1 MTMSSS
7 SYLRELLD
15 RRGKSW
21 FSLLALGMTPIAFIG
36 IVLVVATAF
45 ADASFYGTVT
55 VSGTPV
61 PDGTIVY
68 ARAGNHIS
76 NLVAVENGSYTGLSL
91 DPPQDLPEGTIV
103 DFFVGGL
110 LTSPGEDAVSP
121 TVSASLSCMA
131 ISNRPGTDGVKAGAG
146 PVWKAGA
153 NKEFHLSL
161 PADADTDGD
170 GLSDGEELL
179 GSAGYRTEPTLAD
192 TDGDGLDDGIEV
204 SSKGSD
210 PTVVDSDCD
219 GILDPRDFFVNWKNQ
234 WVYAIGGS
242 VVGTLAT
249 VSLLSYHLLKGL
261 TPGRKRAIFHKR
273 TEKQQFRELVAQ
285 VRLLATDKYKGYI
298 KLSEVVAETG
308 VDSELALRCLAKL
321 GAKNRD
327 EYFVVDLS

>member
-7 SYLRELLD
+7 SYFRELSD

-21 FSLLALGMTPIAFIG
+21 LSLLVLGMIPIAFIV
-36 IVLVVATAF
+36 IVLLVATAF

-68 ARAGNHIS
+68 ARAGIHLS
-76 NLVAVENGSYTGLSL
+76 SLVAVENGSYTGLRL
-91 DPPQDLPEGTIV
+91 DPPQDLPERTIV
-103 DFFVGGL
+103 DFFVGGI
-110 LTSPGEDAVSP
+110 LTSPGEDVVSP
-121 TVSASLSCMA
+121 TVSASLSCSA
-131 ISNRPGTDGVKAGAG
+131 ISHRPGTDGVRAGTG
-146 PVWKAGA
+146 PVWETGLS
-153 NKEFHLSL
+153 KEFNLSL
-161 PADADTDGD
+161 TSDVDTDGD

-192 TDGDGLDDGIEV
+192 TDGDGLDDGTEV
-204 SSKGSD
+204 NSKGSD

-219 GILDPRDFFVNWKNQ
+219 GIPDPEDFFVNWKNQ
-234 WVYAIGGS
+234 WVYAIAGS
-242 VVGTLAT
+242 IVGTLAT
-249 VSLLSYHLLKGL
+249 VSLLTYHLFRGL
-261 TPGRKRAIFHKR
+261 TPGRKLAISRKW
-273 TEKQQFRELVAQ
+273 TEKQQFRELVEQ

-308 VDSELALRCLAKL
+308 VESQLALRCLAKL

-327 EYFVVDLS
+327 EYFVVDVT